1 MKKINTDFSFGE
13 LSTKL
18 DGRADLPYYTKGC
31 SELRNMYVMPQG
43 VIGRIGGTKAYE
55 HSAKDELYYT
65 HDGIIVP
72 FYFSETKKGILR
84 LLQTRGT
91 NAVEASV
98 ITDNEII
105 YGSGSL
111 FQWGVGLDDVQ
122 WVQVDHTVI
131 FTHPNAQPM
140 IFDYSG
146 ATPTVS
152 ALNPTAPTGE
162 SFTTSGNYPSVC
174 TYYAGRLILAGTA
187 NKPDKLW
194 ASEAFNK
201 TNFKPVNTNDDQPF
215 ALQITTSD
223 FNKILWARPQEDGI
237 VVGTATTETLI
248 TGGDNGLT
256 PTALLQTKVSNYG
269 SSHTDPI
276 QIGLSTIFVQGDGRR
291 LRELAYTDA
300 NGALASPDIS
310 FLADHLTESGIK
322 RMTYQLSPFEAIFIL
337 RNDGKVVMLAYDRTT
352 GVNAWSM
359 LDLGCKEVL
368 DICTLDNTVHFLT
381 RRLRS
386 GTAYMLVL
394 EKLKPYEDNEKF
406 VMMES
411 RIATTLG
418 SVASDRTLYWD
429 DTNKTYQTDSSV
441 SPRPTILVDT
451 DDLVAITDTGVS
463 GVNSNL
469 IGYYTVEKID
479 QYNIKLIDDDGSY
492 VTTSLGSPIG
502 IFPATDHFAIGL
514 GQLYFYGF
522 YGQEFDVWA
531 DGQYLGKFTTDS
543 VSADI
548 TLPVKTYKITVG
560 FRFRSH
566 MRTMRIMQDA
576 IGNPV
581 SRISKV
587 YLRFWKSLGCKIGET
602 FEDSEEITFREGDLD
617 LGVPDLFTGDKEHTM
632 LTGYTNTGY
641 YYVWTDD
648 IHPLNICAMAVDFR
662 HGGQR
667 N

>member
-13 LSTKL
+13 LSPKL

-43 VIGRIGGTKAYE
+43 VIGRIGGTEAYV
-55 HSAKDELYYT
+55 HSGKSDMSSLPYEAV
-65 HDGIIVP
+65 IAP
-72 FYFSETKKGILR
+72 FYFNETTNGIVR
-84 LLQTRGT
+84 LLQFKGT
-91 NAVEASV
+91 SGVEVSV
-98 ITDNEII
+98 ITKNSTVSSSGTFAW
-105 YGSGSL
+105 GSDLS
-111 FQWGVGLDDVQ
+111 DVQ
-122 WVQVDHTVI
+122 WVQIDHEMI
-131 FTHPNAQPM
+131 FTHPKARPLH
-140 IFDYSG
+140 FKFVSS
-146 ATPTVS
+146 TPTLQFLTTTGVTFDS
-152 ALNPTAPTGE
+152 A
-162 SFTTSGNYPSVC
+162 GNYPSVC
-174 TYYAGRLILAGTA
+174 TYYGGRLILAGTA
-187 NKPDKLW
+187 NNPDKLW
-194 ASEAFNK
+194 ASKAFAK
-201 TNFKPVNTNDDQPF
+201 TNFTIGNNDDDAF

-237 VVGTATTETLI
+237 VVGTSTTETLI

-256 PTALLQTKVSNYG
+256 PTALLQTKVSTYG
-269 SSHTDPI
+269 SSHADPI
-276 QIGLSTIFVQGDGRR
+276 QIGLSTIFVQGDDRR

-359 LDLGCKEVL
+359 LDLGCEVM
-368 DICTLDNTVHFLT
+368 DICSLNNTVHFLT
-381 RRLRS
+381 RRPTQAGMYVL
-386 GTAYMLVL
+386 LL
-394 EKLKPYEDNEKF
+394 EKLKPYEDNERYVF
-406 VMMES
+406 MDS
-411 RIATTLG
+411 SFYTTLG
-418 SVASDRTLYWD
+418 NNVYDRTWYWNNTD
-429 DTNKTYQTDSSV
+429 KTYETTSAT
-441 SPRPTILVDT
+441 SPRPTILVNDGDRIAVT
-451 DDLVAITDTGVS
+451 ASASARDDF
-463 GVNSNL
+463 
-469 IGYYTVEKID
+469 IGYYTVEKISN
-479 QYNIKLIDDDGSY
+479 YVVKLKKEDGSY
-492 VTTSLGSPIG
+492 VTSALTSWGGCG
-502 IFPATDHFAIGL
+502 IYPVTDTFTVDFGGVWLPNAEL
-514 GQLYFYGF
+514 
-522 YGQEFDVWA
+522 DVWA
-531 DGQYLGKFTTDS
+531 DGEYLGKLTS
-543 VSADI
+543 SGLAKI
-548 TLPVKTYKITVG
+548 TLSFETYKITVG

-587 YLRFWKSLGCKIGET
+587 YLRFWKSLGCKIGES
-602 FEDSEEITFREGDLD
+602 FDDSEEITFREGELD
-617 LGVPDLFTGDKEHTM
+617 LSVPDLFTGDKEHTM